1 MSLYAIR
8 YNKAG
13 QLVYS
18 TDHPNTKDAL
28 IILEVP
34 HTDNTLAAALKIP
47 RPTAYNI
54 LSRLVERRIVVW
66 VHGSFPREYKLRGR
80 IATYEIT
87 GTNLRTDYHLTIDL
101 PDDGAA
107 KPAAHICKSYYGRLK
122 TLKT

>member
-18 TDHPNTKDAL
+18 TDHAKTKDAL
-28 IILEVP
+28 IVLEVP
-34 HTDNTLAAALKIP
+34 HTDNALAKALHIP

-54 LSRLVERRIVVW
+54 LMRLLERQLVELVPA
-66 VHGSFPREYKLRGR
+66 SYPREYKLRGR

-87 GTNLRTDYHLTIDL
+87 GTSALTDYHLTIDL
-101 PDDGAA
+101 PKDHAG
-107 KPAAHICKSYYGRLK
+107 KPLEYICKSYYGRLK